1 MNDTIRALW
10 LQYLGEERMDTWSM
24 VYRFGSPD
32 VHRLRRI
39 AEAEHRLMNPSEGVY
54 FEGDG

>member
-1 MNDTIRALW
+1 MNNAIHALW
-10 LQYLGEERMDTWSM
+10 LQYLGEKRVDESKKVVGFDN
-24 VYRFGSPD
+24 PD

-39 AEAEHRLMNPSEGVY
+39 AEAEHRLINPSEGVH

>member
-1 MNDTIRALW
+1 MKDAIHMLW
-10 LQYLGEERMDTWSM
+10 LQYLEEERMDAWNM
-24 VYRFGSPD
+24 VYRFDSPN

-39 AEAEHRLMNPSEGVY
+39 AEAEHRLVNPNEGVH

>member
-1 MNDTIRALW
+1 MSDNIRALW
-10 LQYLGEERMDTWSM
+10 LQYLEEERMDTWNM
-24 VYRFGSPD
+24 VYRFDSPD

-39 AEAEHRLMNPSEGVY
+39 AEAEHRLMNPSEGVH